1 MKLLPRAVQWSFVA
15 LMLVATGVTAQT
27 YPTKP
32 VRVVI
37 PWPPG
42 GANDVAGR
50 IVMTKLAAAL
60 GKPFPI
66 DNRAGAGGNIGANS
80 VAKAPPD
87 GYTIMV
93 NSITHVGN
101 AHLYK
106 TLPFDVLG
114 DFAPVGLLVSQA
126 SVLTVHPSLPAKS
139 VKEFIALARAHPDEI
154 IYSTAG
160 NGSIPHLTM
169 ALFSAMTNTKLV
181 HVPYRGGGP
190 QAMALLAG
198 ESQAS
203 FATVNSVLAHIKLGR
218 LRALGVS
225 TPKRARTLPDVP
237 PIAEA
242 GVPGFD
248 MSPWIGV
255 FAPAGT
261 PRAVIE
267 KLNAEMNKVLTSP
280 DIAKNLSADGFE
292 PWVSTPEEFAARL
305 KLDYDKYEE
314 LVRITGAKVE

>member
-1 MKLLPRAVQWSFVA
+1 MTLLPRAVHWLFVA
-15 LMLVATGVTAQT
+15 FVLATTAVTAQT
-27 YPTKP
+27 YPVKP

-42 GANDVAGR
+42 GANDVGGR
-50 IVMTKLAAAL
+50 IVMPRLAAAL
-60 GKPFPI
+60 GQQFPI
-66 DNRAGAGGNIGANS
+66 DNRGGAGGNIGADI
-80 VAKAPPD
+80 VAKAAPD

-93 NSITHVGN
+93 HSITHVAN

-106 TLPFDVLG
+106 KLPFDVLR
-114 DFAPVGLLVSQA
+114 DFAPIGLLVSQA
-126 SVLTVHPSLPAKS
+126 SVLTVHPSLPANS
-139 VKEFIALARAHPDEI
+139 VKEFIALARARPDEI

-160 NGSIPHLTM
+160 NGSIPHLSM

-181 HVPYRGGGP
+181 HVPYKGGGP
-190 QAMALLAG
+190 QAIALIAG

-203 FATVNSVLAHIKLGR
+203 FATVTSVLAHIRTGR

-225 TPKRARTLPDVP
+225 TTNRVRVLPDVP
-237 PIAEA
+237 TIAEA

-267 KLNAEMNKVLTSP
+267 KLNAELNKALRLP
-280 DIAKNLSADGFE
+280 DVAKSLSAEGFE

-305 KLDYDKYEE
+305 KLDYDKYAE
-314 LVRITGAKVE
+314 LIRITGAHVE